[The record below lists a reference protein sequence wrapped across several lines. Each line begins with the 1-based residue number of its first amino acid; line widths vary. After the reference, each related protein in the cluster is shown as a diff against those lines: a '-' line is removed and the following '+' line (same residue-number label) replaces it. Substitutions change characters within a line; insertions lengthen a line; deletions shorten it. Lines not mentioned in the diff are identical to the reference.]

1 MRVEDN
7 RWIIGSRDIWHG
19 VECFEHCLKVSM
31 AVAAEEPAA
40 LEMVARHK
48 ESRGV
53 EFRKAQGNEYEAL
66 RNAELAQN
74 LGDDFVEISSGSDS
88 DQVVA
93 WAKLNKV
100 VIAQAPFKIN
110 FGDFDYSGRADL
122 LVRSDYQLG
131 YKEDGTLT
139 AEPILGAVADG
150 KYVIW
155 EIKHSSK
162 FRDGKVQPV
171 PIYEYQLAMAYE
183 GLSKLGVASSR
194 SCGIVFKYEDLSE
207 FDPEAC
213 LANTSAK
220 RSAMFELLNST
231 PPHAKKRLV
240 VKQWRC
246 DKPALCKS
254 AKCDYSDIC
263 GLVRYEEDSLH
274 QIYNIHHTHVPKYL
288 AVGITK
294 VSQLLEE
301 GPTNAGVAA
310 EQVEKH
316 IRWARVITKQRETGE
331 PQYEIFSGVFEGP
344 DALPARTDADLFVDF
359 EWYTPLN
366 TRGNYYYMF
375 GILNR
380 QGQMQQIIAK
390 DGKSEGKCFQEF
402 LDAVDSAILA
412 NPDMHFYVA
421 NKTAEGT
428 GITKLG
434 EKYASD
440 QDQIAR
446 ILDHMFDVQVAA
458 KASMVVGGQ
467 SFGLKEMAE
476 HFSGRVTI
484 RTTETTDGDDSMW
497 QYHEYLRLLESG
509 QTTEAEAILA
519 DIATYNEQDCR
530 ATLSYYDWLASR

>member
-31 AVAAEEPAA
+31 AVAAEEPGA
-40 LEMVARHK
+40 LEMVAKHK

-74 LGDDFVEISSGSDS
+74 LGEDFIEIPGGSDS

-100 VIAQAPFKIN
+100 VIAQAPFKID

-131 YKEDGTLT
+131 YEDDGTLT
-139 AEPILGAVADG
+139 AEPISGAVADG

-162 FRDGKVQPV
+162 LKDGKVQPV
-171 PIYEYQLAMAYE
+171 AIYEHQLAMAYE

-194 SCGIVFKYEDLSE
+194 SCGIVFKYQDLTE
-207 FDPEAC
+207 FDPEVC
-213 LANTSAK
+213 LANTLAK
-220 RSAMFELLNST
+220 RSSMFELLNST

-240 VKQWRC
+240 VNQWRC
-246 DKPALCKS
+246 DKPSVCTS
-254 AKCDYSDIC
+254 SKCEYPDIC
-263 GLVRYEEDSLH
+263 GLVRYEEDSIH
-274 QIYNIHHTHVPKYL
+274 QIYRLDYRHVPKYL
-288 AVGITK
+288 SAGITK
-294 VSQLLEE
+294 LSQFLTDDP
-301 GPTNAGVAA
+301 GSAGVAA
-310 EQVEKH
+310 DQVEKH
-316 IRWARVITKQRETGE
+316 VRWAKVITKQRETGE
-331 PQYEIFSGVFEGP
+331 PQYEIFSGVFEEP

-359 EWYTPLN
+359 EWYTLLN
-366 TRGNYYYMF
+366 TRGNYYYIF

-390 DGKSEGKCFQEF
+390 DGKSEGECFQEF
-402 LDAVDSAILA
+402 LDAVDSAIMA
-412 NPDMHFYVA
+412 NPAMHFYVA

-428 GITKLG
+428 GIKSLG

-440 QDQIAR
+440 GAQIAR

-458 KASMVVGGQ
+458 KASMVVGGR

-476 HFSGRVTI
+476 HFSGRATT

-509 QTTEAEAILA
+509 QTREAEAILA

-530 ATLSYYDWLASR
+530 ATMSYYDWLASR